1 MGLADGE
8 RAAGIAS
15 GAVVISAKNNAESPL
30 RAYGP
35 GSNLADHSLLEVTAG
50 GELIIAGGTGN
61 GYRMSELMGA
71 TNPNG
76 WAGVL
81 KVKNPAGT
89 TVGYILLYTNP

>member
-1 MGLADGE
+1 M
-8 RAAGIAS
+8 
-15 GAVVISAKNNAESPL
+15 ISAKDNAESPL

-35 GSNLADHSLLEVTAG
+35 GSNLADHTLVEVTSG

-61 GYRMSELMGA
+61 GYRLAELA
-71 TNPNG
+71 SASNPSR
-76 WAGVL
+76 WAGVV